1 MDGFL
6 DLFWNLDQIRGWAET
21 RDSELVR
28 AAGFLITFEIGLF
41 RRMLVDFVGTIAT
54 SEPEL
59 TAFENLARAIRSA
72 RALLTTPTLV
82 AHVAAAES

>member
-59 TAFENLARAIRSA
+59 TAFENLAMPI
-72 RALLTTPTLV
+72 PTKPPGYNGMKPPGIP
-82 AHVAAAES
+82 E